1 MSPSIPSDQG
11 VATSCAECHMRSV
24 CSTAHASA
32 AQCSA
37 APLFIALS
45 DERDAALA
53 ARAAAR
59 AEGYRAGLAAAESA
73 YEAGYAACAADV
85 KAAQHAIYRP
95 LAAAAEAERG
105 RWRVRGEARTRA
117 TFGAPHPADYR
128 GGPVAW
134 PELAPEVAA

>member
-1 MSPSIPSDQG
+1 MCTPS
-11 VATSCAECHMRSV
+11 VASQQVSATPWWCE
-24 CSTAHASA
+24 AHTGATR
-32 AQCSA
+32 CNVV
-37 APLFIALS
+37 PLFIAVS

-53 ARAAAR
+53 AVDAAR
-59 AEGYRAGLAAAESA
+59 AEGYRAGLAAAGPV
-73 YEAGYAACAADV
+73 YEVGYAACAADV